1 MKGLSIEFL
10 TILMIVIDMLLIMF
24 MIYLIRSLRM
34 SLQREISAGAAE
46 QVFRLIEPL
55 FQDAQTASRDFEK
68 QLKEKNRII
77 NQLNE
82 KLDSRIISL
91 NLLLNRADLN
101 LQSGTWGADQVHV
114 YDQQEAIGRLLEKG
128 FDSEAIARELT
139 MSRGEVDLV
148 IDLKKKLLA
157 MT

>member
-10 TILMIVIDMLLIMF
+10 FIMMIVIDMLLILF
-24 MIYLIRSLRM
+24 LLYFVRNIRM
-34 SLQREISAGAAE
+34 SLQRDISAGAAE
-46 QVFRLIEPL
+46 QVIRLIEPL
-55 FQDAQTASRDFEK
+55 FREAQTAAHDFEK

-101 LQSGTWGADQVHV
+101 LQSGAWGADQAHV
-114 YDQQEAIGRLLEKG
+114 YDQQESIGRLLEKG
-128 FDSEAIARELT
+128 FDSESIARELA
-139 MSRGEVDLV
+139 MSKGEVDLV

-157 MT
+157 MA

>member
-10 TILMIVIDMLLIMF
+10 TVMMIVIDMMLILFLLYF
-24 MIYLIRSLRM
+24 VRNIRIH
-34 SLQREISAGAAE
+34 LQRDISAGAAE
-46 QVFRLIEPL
+46 QVIRLIEPL
-55 FQDAQTASRDFEK
+55 FREAEIAARDFEK
-68 QLKEKNRII
+68 QLKEKNQII

-91 NLLLNRADLN
+91 NLLVNRADLN
-101 LQSGTWGADQVHV
+101 LQSGAYGADQAHV
-114 YDQQEAIGRLLEKG
+114 YDQQTAIGQLYEKG
-128 FDSEAIARELT
+128 YDAASIALELA
-139 MSRGEVDLV
+139 MPKGEVDLV